1 MVWLNVVTNREM
13 HGQFT
18 DVRLTVKSSRS
29 RRASELLAA
38 SDHVEFL
45 DLWTLLSRMLCV
57 CPDSWDPALN
67 VGSEMQLSSYSLD
80 LDTPLRH
87 LASQ

>member
-13 HGQFT
+13 RGQFT

-45 DLWTLLSRMLCV
+45 DLL
-57 CPDSWDPALN
+57 DPA
-67 VGSEMQLSSYSLD
+67 
-80 LDTPLRH
+80 
-87 LASQ
+87 